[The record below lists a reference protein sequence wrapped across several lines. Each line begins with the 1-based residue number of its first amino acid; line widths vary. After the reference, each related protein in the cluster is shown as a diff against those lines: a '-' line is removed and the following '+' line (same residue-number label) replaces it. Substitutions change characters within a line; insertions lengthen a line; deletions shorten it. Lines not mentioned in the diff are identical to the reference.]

1 MIKRYS
7 LRSSPSGCAR
17 DGLLCSSD
25 EPPIRRL
32 GLIPAAKAGGS
43 QHLKFEECVRV

>member
-1 MIKRYS
+1 MGCYAQAMI
-7 LRSSPSGCAR
+7 
-17 DGLLCSSD
+17 GLSA
-25 EPPIRRL
+25 RL